1 MLERGILWAA
11 VGVDA
16 RTLRPPLLHCSR
28 GICRA
33 FKGAIRSA
41 FNTTGY
47 GRHEVEMAAMRGDHC
62 GRHGLRVLLRN
73 ATLVTRAHSSTDT
86 GDEDAEHRF
95 AEEHTLER
103 NRLRFF
109 QLGELTWDSVYVI
122 RKVSKATLRKLR
134 DQVPEDGRQPAEE
147 RGKKHE

>member
-1 MLERGILWAA
+1 M
-11 VGVDA
+11 
-16 RTLRPPLLHCSR
+16 
-28 GICRA
+28 
-33 FKGAIRSA
+33 
-41 FNTTGY
+41 
-47 GRHEVEMAAMRGDHC
+47 
-62 GRHGLRVLLRN
+62 
-73 ATLVTRAHSSTDT
+73 
-86 GDEDAEHRF
+86 RF